1 MYCTCEQILNR
12 KIPKLLEEFRRA
24 LLTTL
29 ESAFLQHYTLQDLRS
44 LAVDQGRIER
54 AAQVFKNQVRRSC
67 SRFTSNLV
75 DCIWRRGRVMITA
88 LSVRP
93 SASGSYLTREM

>member
-1 MYCTCEQILNR
+1 MNR

-67 SRFTSNLV
+67 GRFIGHPVDVNLEKKK
-75 DCIWRRGRVMITA
+75 IPHSLSA
-88 LSVRP
+88 LSLHLIV
-93 SASGSYLTREM
+93 SE